1 MNLWGAINRAKDKEK
16 KGSQVMKNM
25 ARYEKDILENVGD
38 AFDGKTA
45 PRFLKQVRRHL
56 TVDSRVLGD
65 GREVVV
71 QGSSVDAS

>member
-25 ARYEKDILENVGD
+25 AGYEKDILKNIGD

-45 PRFLKQVRRHL
+45 
-56 TVDSRVLGD
+56 
-65 GREVVV
+65 
-71 QGSSVDAS
+71 